1 MYVDEIIETR
11 FLDEEHIV
19 FCSNGESLK
28 LMNIE
33 TGQVEIY
40 YGHKDII
47 VCLDRFKIA
56 NDKFKKFLDAED
68 LRRKKEREEFKGKYV

>member
-47 VCLDRFKIA
+47 VCLDRFKIQK
-56 NDKFKKFLDAED
+56 DKFRVVTGAKDMEIRMWHCNLESQRF
-68 LRRKKEREEFKGKYV
+68 